1 MYAGWAGLLGGA
13 FATELLRWSF
23 CDGAFATELLRR
35 SFGDGASATGPAIAE
50 PLIAEAVLA
59 EPVIAGV
66 VRAEPVIGAP
76 VPMVL

>member
-23 CDGAFATELLRR
+23 C
-35 SFGDGASATGPAIAE
+35 DGASATGPAIAE